1 MAASAA
7 SCDLST
13 GSSVYDTSE
22 EKTNGLR
29 LVRLLIDGG
38 TAILRNFLYSVYPPE
53 NLQVVL
59 KNNEAKLQRLKSKG
73 VIFATQWEM
82 LFPPSGDPPN
92 AEVFDITLLYLLL
105 RNVCY
110 LTVPSTGWHEI
121 PPHDDDSPEA
131 NIVRIKC
138 YRNDLSHRASTEIS
152 NGEFE
157 DIWTKI
163 SLAIVALEGSVLRK
177 KIEALKTDPIDRK
190 TQQHL
195 EENVKRWRKL
205 EEQGSSDAKSDIHSC
220 LPDKLPDKLLFGR
233 SRETQQVIDIIEE
246 GTIPVALITGGP
258 GFGKTTVAISVAHE
272 LARTENNRAVLFCS
286 LSSRASLNEVAT
298 EMIHS
303 CGEIQTKLPENPE
316 QWLKNWSK
324 QIHTRVTFV
333 LDHADDILDS
343 NCREQF
349 LSLLRTVRM
358 LSEQRV
364 TYVITTRKTFQDS
377 EMHFD
382 EIRLNPLLPEEA
394 KNILV
399 SRVYDKEVRK
409 KLSKTEEI
417 VELCGFVPLALCVVG
432 SLLLDFPEER
442 LIKNLKE
449 KPLEVL
455 KDDQISVKKA
465 IKTSFDLL
473 EKPEQDALVLM
484 SVFPGSF
491 DSDAA
496 EAIVEACANSRTLPI
511 SILRSLKNRSLVEQP
526 SSQRYQLHSLIK
538 AFAKNVCTSAPLL
551 AVGEK
556 VACAHYMC
564 RLAKNVNLFWGKDT
578 CKQSFDAFDE
588 DRQNFEHFLLAYT
601 QGRENGDI
609 AVMDSCEEFLT
620 SLPQKLMYLEKCVLP
635 RFYTE
640 FLTKLNGTIHPN
652 THPEHKVELYCL
664 LGHEIRK
671 EGKKEEYE
679 VCMEEAEKLY
689 LENKTKFDENP
700 LSEVIYLNSHARL
713 ISKERIP
720 DKPKEVYER
729 ALKICEQ
736 KLSNHP
742 ERAAT
747 FLFAG
752 RNSKRRNEYKRA
764 EEQLNQALDL
774 SKKCLGEHI
783 MTAQCFKDIADF
795 LFFAKRKLPKGERG
809 FDAVLSYYEKSLEM
823 LEHLGRDGHKE
834 TILTLKNCG
843 ICHSSN
849 GNYEEARKFLEKA
862 ERVAE
867 RELENDHKW
876 KVMVKTEQALVFY
889 KENKEEEM
897 IEAMQ
902 NGLEM
907 CYRLGMTVKDL
918 GNRHQ
923 IREVL
928 DRHPEKFPKD
938 KYPR

>member
-29 LVRLLIDGG
+29 LVRLLFDGG
-38 TAILRNFLYSVYPPE
+38 TAILRKFLYSVYPPE
-53 NLQVVL
+53 HLQVVL
-59 KNNEAKLQRLKSKG
+59 KKNKAKLQRLKSKG
-73 VIFATQWEM
+73 VIFSTEWEM
-82 LFPPSGDPPN
+82 LFPPSGDPPS
-92 AEVFDITLLYLLL
+92 AEVFDITLLHLLL
-105 RNVCY
+105 RNICY
-110 LTVPSTGWHEI
+110 LTAPSTGWHEM

-152 NGEFE
+152 KGEFE

-163 SLAIVALEGSVLRK
+163 SLAIEALEGSVLRK

-195 EENVKRWRKL
+195 EEKVKQWRKL

-233 SRETQQVIDIIEE
+233 SKETQQVIEIIEE
-246 GTIPVALITGGP
+246 GTTPVALITGGP

-303 CGEIQTKLPENPE
+303 CGELQTKLPENPE

-324 QIHTRVTFV
+324 QIHTCVTFV

-343 NCREQF
+343 KQF

-364 TYVITTRKTFQDS
+364 TYVITTRKTFKDS
-377 EMHFD
+377 EMQTG
-382 EIRLNPLLPEEA
+382 EVRLNPLLPVEA

-399 SRVYDKEVRK
+399 SRVYDKEVLK

-455 KDDQISVKKA
+455 EDDQISVKKA

-511 SILRSLKNRSLVEQP
+511 SILRSLKNRSLIEQP
-526 SSQRYQLHSLIK
+526 SSPRYQLHSLIK
-538 AFAKNVCTSAPLL
+538 AFAKNVGTSAPLL
-551 AVGEK
+551 AEERKWHVLITC
-556 VACAHYMC
+556 VASQKMPISFGVKT
-564 RLAKNVNLFWGKDT
+564 LANSPSTPLMKIDKILSTSFWFT
-578 CKQSFDAFDE
+578 
-588 DRQNFEHFLLAYT
+588 
-601 QGRENGDI
+601 
-609 AVMDSCEEFLT
+609 
-620 SLPQKLMYLEKCVLP
+620 P
-635 RFYTE
+635 
-640 FLTKLNGTIHPN
+640 
-652 THPEHKVELYCL
+652 
-664 LGHEIRK
+664 K
-671 EGKKEEYE
+671 EGRTRT
-679 VCMEEAEKLY
+679 L
-689 LENKTKFDENP
+689 
-700 LSEVIYLNSHARL
+700 LSWTPVMS
-713 ISKERIP
+713 
-720 DKPKEVYER
+720 
-729 ALKICEQ
+729 
-736 KLSNHP
+736 
-742 ERAAT
+742 
-747 FLFAG
+747 FLPIFP
-752 RNSKRRNEYKRA
+752 RN
-764 EEQLNQALDL
+764 
-774 SKKCLGEHI
+774 
-783 MTAQCFKDIADF
+783 
-795 LFFAKRKLPKGERG
+795 
-809 FDAVLSYYEKSLEM
+809 
-823 LEHLGRDGHKE
+823 
-834 TILTLKNCG
+834 
-843 ICHSSN
+843 
-849 GNYEEARKFLEKA
+849 
-862 ERVAE
+862 
-867 RELENDHKW
+867 
-876 KVMVKTEQALVFY
+876 
-889 KENKEEEM
+889 
-897 IEAMQ
+897 
-902 NGLEM
+902 
-907 CYRLGMTVKDL
+907 
-918 GNRHQ
+918 
-923 IREVL
+923 
-928 DRHPEKFPKD
+928 
-938 KYPR
+938 

>member
-29 LVRLLIDGG
+29 LVRLLVDGG
-38 TAILRNFLYSVYPPE
+38 TAILRKFLYSVYPPE

-59 KNNEAKLQRLKSKG
+59 KKNKAKLQRLKSKG
-73 VIFATQWEM
+73 VIFSTEWEM
-82 LFPPSGDPPN
+82 LFPPSGDPPS
-92 AEVFDITLLYLLL
+92 AEVFDITLLHLLL
-105 RNVCY
+105 RNICY
-110 LTVPSTGWHEI
+110 LTAPSTGWHEM

-152 NGEFE
+152 KGEFE

-163 SLAIVALEGSVLRK
+163 SLAIEALEGSVLRK

-195 EENVKRWRKL
+195 EEKVKQWRKL

-233 SRETQQVIDIIEE
+233 SKETQQVIEIIEE
-246 GTIPVALITGGP
+246 GTTPVALITGGP

-303 CGEIQTKLPENPE
+303 CGELQTKLPENPE

-324 QIHTRVTFV
+324 QIHTCVTFV

-343 NCREQF
+343 KQF

-364 TYVITTRKTFQDS
+364 TYVITTRKTFKDS
-377 EMHFD
+377 EMQTG
-382 EIRLNPLLPEEA
+382 EVRLNPLLPVEA

-399 SRVYDKEVRK
+399 SRVYDKEVLK

-455 KDDQISVKKA
+455 EDDQISVKKA

-538 AFAKNVCTSAPLL
+538 AFAKNVGTSAPLL
-551 AVGEK
+551 AEGEK

-564 RLAKNVNLFWGKDT
+564 RLAKNANLFWGKDT
-578 CKQSFDAFDE
+578 CKQSFGAFDE
-588 DRQNFEHFLLAYT
+588 DRQNFEHFLLVYT
-601 QGRENGDI
+601 QGRENEDI
-609 AVMDSCEEFLT
+609 VVMDSCDEFLAN
-620 SLPQKLMYLEKCVLP
+620 LPQKLMYLEMCVLP

-640 FLTKLNGTIHPN
+640 FLKKLNGTVHPD
-652 THPEHKVELYCL
+652 THPVHKVELYCL
-664 LGHEIRK
+664 LGHEMRK
-671 EGKKEEYE
+671 VG
-679 VCMEEAEKLY
+679 
-689 LENKTKFDENP
+689 
-700 LSEVIYLNSHARL
+700 
-713 ISKERIP
+713 
-720 DKPKEVYER
+720 
-729 ALKICEQ
+729 
-736 KLSNHP
+736 
-742 ERAAT
+742 
-747 FLFAG
+747 
-752 RNSKRRNEYKRA
+752 
-764 EEQLNQALDL
+764 
-774 SKKCLGEHI
+774 
-783 MTAQCFKDIADF
+783 
-795 LFFAKRKLPKGERG
+795 
-809 FDAVLSYYEKSLEM
+809 
-823 LEHLGRDGHKE
+823 
-834 TILTLKNCG
+834 
-843 ICHSSN
+843 
-849 GNYEEARKFLEKA
+849 
-862 ERVAE
+862 
-867 RELENDHKW
+867 
-876 KVMVKTEQALVFY
+876 
-889 KENKEEEM
+889 
-897 IEAMQ
+897 
-902 NGLEM
+902 
-907 CYRLGMTVKDL
+907 
-918 GNRHQ
+918 
-923 IREVL
+923 
-928 DRHPEKFPKD
+928 
-938 KYPR
+938 